1 MGTCTQL
8 VHFIMV
14 ENVIYLTLLGPSAVG
29 KSTLAGRMIHQ
40 CGGIELGTM
49 ELLQTHDVKKYD
61 EVYKMIVSSGLDP
74 DFYIPPRQRV
84 RFVRAS
90 ETPDA
95 AILVVSPSN
104 TALGDVPSG
113 WPENTRKLF
122 QSMKVIVAVNKLDQ
136 CSWSEDEFKTAV
148 RETQQELE
156 KHDLAVKDQYF
167 VPISAISGNN
177 MIELSGDSPWFSGT
191 GRDKSKVDK
200 GVTLLEALELVIK
213 GE

>member
-1 MGTCTQL
+1 M
-8 VHFIMV
+8 
-14 ENVIYLTLLGPSAVG
+14 LT
-29 KSTLAGRMIHQ
+29 R
-40 CGGIELGTM
+40 
-49 ELLQTHDVKKYD
+49 
-61 EVYKMIVSSGLDP
+61 
-74 DFYIPPRQRV
+74 PR
-84 RFVRAS
+84 
-90 ETPDA
+90 
-95 AILVVSPSN
+95 
-104 TALGDVPSG
+104 
-113 WPENTRKLF
+113 
-122 QSMKVIVAVNKLDQ
+122 DQ